1 MPAQILITNHPQLE
15 QILRTQQTEMLP
27 DLEKPLDLST
37 LRDKSVLITGG
48 ASGIGALTATTFAE
62 HGAHVTIADI
72 NKQQGETLLTTLKQ
86 KDLSINFIATD
97 VTLWSSQVE
106 AFQSA
111 IAFSSNKSI
120 DVVVTAAGLAGADF
134 ISPDEEA
141 PSLDG
146 IPPEPRVSGLTLD
159 VNLKGTYYTAK
170 LAQHYFALPPSD
182 PSTAAGG
189 PRKSLI
195 LISSLAGYL
204 ELDAADYTASKWA
217 VRGLFRSIRQPMK
230 GLGYRVNL
238 IAPWVMDTP
247 MSKPLADICRQNGV
261 PVGNAQDV
269 ADAVVRCA
277 VDDDLYGELF
287 LFPYFLL

>member
-1 MPAQILITNHPQLE
+1 MI
-15 QILRTQQTEMLP
+15 P
-27 DLEKPLDLST
+27 DLSKSLDPST
-37 LRDKSVLITGG
+37 LQGKSVLITGG
-48 ASGIGALTATTFAE
+48 ASGIGALTATTFAQ

-72 NKQQGETLLTTLKQ
+72 NKQQGETLLTALKQ
-86 KDLSINFIATD
+86 KGLLINFVATD
-97 VTLWSSQVE
+97 VTQWSSQVE
-106 AFQSA
+106 AFKSA

-134 ISPDEEA
+134 ISPGEEA
-141 PSLDG
+141 PSLTKN
-146 IPPEPRVSGLTLD
+146 PPEPKVSGFTLD

-170 LAQHYFALPPSD
+170 LAQHYFALPSSGPV
-182 PSTAAGG
+182 PIAGG
-189 PRKSLI
+189 PRKALV

-217 VRGLFRSIRQPMK
+217 VRGFFRSIRRPMK

-247 MSKPLADICRQNGV
+247 MSKPLADICRQYGV
-261 PVGNAQDV
+261 PVGKTQDV

-277 VDDDLYGELF
+277 IDDDIYGQCIPPALPRSTPF
-287 LFPYFLL
+287 AL